1 MRKPETVSLHRG
13 PIVHQATSHAEEQH
27 EDPYFFLLLI
37 FGYVACAPYFT
48 TAIGF
53 KLMQT
58 SRIFY
63 SIYILYDHR

>member
-13 PIVHQATSHAEEQH
+13 PIVHQATSHAEEHH
-27 EDPYFFLLLI
+27 EDPHVFFVFLFVLI
-37 FGYVACAPYFT
+37 LGYVAGAQYFT

-63 SIYILYDHR
+63 